1 MRVKENRRTKEARK
15 QKEWERRNQRYTIV
29 FLSLPRLLFKL
40 LWVDPA
46 VLCSRDC
53 RQKFCW
59 VQTTLL
65 RNKTK
70 ESFLLVWNLLHRMI
84 SFHTAA
90 LEWVCWERPAKHCT
104 WDPSTPGIWILGCVR
119 ASRGTASPPVRSRQ
133 DACDPVLICSVPA
146 ACWPRPWTFPA
157 QGCRHVCS
165 VPFPLPLHRHG
176 LFLSNT
182 VLSTLGDFCACANL
196 SKRIKNNSS
205 VSGTLPKQCPYL
217 ASCWGVN
224 TFWWWKVIFISV
236 SKRFSG
242 WDMIVRLL
250 WVRNMRTCSCNLIYE
265 HHAHTGSFL

>member
-84 SFHTAA
+84 SFHTVA
-90 LEWVCWERPAKHCT
+90 LEWVCWERPA
-104 WDPSTPGIWILGCVR
+104 
-119 ASRGTASPPVRSRQ
+119 
-133 DACDPVLICSVPA
+133 
-146 ACWPRPWTFPA
+146 
-157 QGCRHVCS
+157 
-165 VPFPLPLHRHG
+165 
-176 LFLSNT
+176 
-182 VLSTLGDFCACANL
+182 
-196 SKRIKNNSS
+196 
-205 VSGTLPKQCPYL
+205 
-217 ASCWGVN
+217 
-224 TFWWWKVIFISV
+224 
-236 SKRFSG
+236 
-242 WDMIVRLL
+242 
-250 WVRNMRTCSCNLIYE
+250 
-265 HHAHTGSFL
+265 